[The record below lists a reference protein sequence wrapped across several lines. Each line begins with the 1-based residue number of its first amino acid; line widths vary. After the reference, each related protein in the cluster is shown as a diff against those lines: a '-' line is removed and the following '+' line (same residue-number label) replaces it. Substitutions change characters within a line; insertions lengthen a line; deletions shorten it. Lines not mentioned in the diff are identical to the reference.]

1 MIGMVVEN
9 RSRHTCAH
17 VAARADNVAA
27 MAGDGTGSLNRD
39 SPAKAAVR
47 FKIYLH
53 LESGFLGAFSI

>member
-9 RSRHTCAH
+9 RTRHTCAQ
-17 VAARADNVAA
+17 VAARADNVAS

-47 FKIYLH
+47 FKRYWFP
-53 LESGFLGAFSI
+53 GSI